1 MRWVSAVRARLRLL
15 FHRSRLDTEMDA
27 ELHFHLDQQV
37 AENEATGLSPRE
49 ARRRALM
56 VFGGVDSVK
65 ESCRDQRGLRFLEE
79 TVRDVRHGVRLFAR
93 SPALH
98 GVAALTLALGI
109 GANTAIFSVVHS
121 VLLAELPF
129 EEPERLVTLWENNPN
144 GIRQNLVSPPN
155 FNDWR
160 ATSTTFESLAAIV
173 ETDFVL
179 TGRET
184 PERIRG
190 ASVSPGF
197 FDTLGLKAMRGRTFM
212 ATDVQPDTD
221 PTVVVSEAYWRRR
234 GEDPGLVGTVV
245 TLQDRPRVIVG
256 VVSQAA
262 ALSYVSRVTDTPVG
276 AIDMWEPVTWSETS
290 YGRSAHFLRVVGRLH
305 PQTSLTEATAEMDT
319 IGTRLAETYPDSN
332 EEWGVTLEPLHSA
345 LVGNSTTVLLLLF
358 GATGVILLI
367 ACANVAHLLLSRGA
381 ARRTEMSV
389 RRALG
394 APRVRLIR
402 QVVTE
407 HVVLAVVGGSL
418 GVLASKVGI
427 DTLVALGPTSLPR
440 LTDATITLPVL
451 GLAGSLS
458 LLTVFAAS
466 LVPALRWSS
475 AEGHDGSGR
484 TGRLSGGGGRTMRM
498 LVTAEVAASVVLLVA
513 AGLLVRSFVELTS
526 VDPGFQSTRVLTAQ
540 LTLPRSR
547 YEERQQHAAFFQEL
561 IARVRTLPAVER
573 VGAIGDPPLTGGEGF
588 WRFGF
593 TIEGQTSRRDGQ
605 RGYVRWISPGYF
617 SAMGIPLLQG
627 RSLTEQDLGTE
638 RPQVVVVSQALVRQ
652 FFPGVNPIGQRVQTG
667 FDDRTWREIV
677 GVVGDVRQTALAQ
690 DAAPHLYYPYL
701 QTPMPTMTLVVRS
714 ATDPATLTT
723 AIRQVVRDI
732 DPDQPIHN
740 VRTTEELVAASVA
753 APRFATVLFGLF
765 GALALLLTTVGIYG
779 VVSYQVT
786 QQTHDIAVRSAL
798 GASRRRILW
807 QLLERGLQPV
817 LGGTVLGIVAAFAA
831 ARLFSALLFGV
842 TATDATTF
850 IMAAVV
856 LAGVG
861 FLAICLGAGRV
872 TRLDPMD
879 ALRTEQ

>member
-197 FDTLGLKAMRGRTFM
+197 FDTLGLTAVRGRTFM
-212 ATDVQPDTD
+212 ATDVQPDAD

-332 EEWGVTLEPLHSA
+332 EEWGVTLEPLQQRPRWKFDDR
-345 LVGNSTTVLLLLF
+345 ST
-358 GATGVILLI
+358 
-367 ACANVAHLLLSRGA
+367 
-381 ARRTEMSV
+381 
-389 RRALG
+389 
-394 APRVRLIR
+394 
-402 QVVTE
+402 
-407 HVVLAVVGGSL
+407 
-418 GVLASKVGI
+418 
-427 DTLVALGPTSLPR
+427 
-440 LTDATITLPVL
+440 
-451 GLAGSLS
+451 
-458 LLTVFAAS
+458 
-466 LVPALRWSS
+466 
-475 AEGHDGSGR
+475 
-484 TGRLSGGGGRTMRM
+484 
-498 LVTAEVAASVVLLVA
+498 
-513 AGLLVRSFVELTS
+513 
-526 VDPGFQSTRVLTAQ
+526 
-540 LTLPRSR
+540 
-547 YEERQQHAAFFQEL
+547 
-561 IARVRTLPAVER
+561 
-573 VGAIGDPPLTGGEGF
+573 
-588 WRFGF
+588 
-593 TIEGQTSRRDGQ
+593 
-605 RGYVRWISPGYF
+605 
-617 SAMGIPLLQG
+617 
-627 RSLTEQDLGTE
+627 
-638 RPQVVVVSQALVRQ
+638 ALVRCNGSHPLDRVCQ
-652 FFPGVNPIGQRVQTG
+652 CRASPALTGSRPPHGDECSSGARGTAGPSHSPG
-667 FDDRTWREIV
+667 
-677 GVVGDVRQTALAQ
+677 
-690 DAAPHLYYPYL
+690 
-701 QTPMPTMTLVVRS
+701 
-714 ATDPATLTT
+714 
-723 AIRQVVRDI
+723 RD
-732 DPDQPIHN
+732 
-740 VRTTEELVAASVA
+740 
-753 APRFATVLFGLF
+753 
-765 GALALLLTTVGIYG
+765 GA
-779 VVSYQVT
+779 
-786 QQTHDIAVRSAL
+786 
-798 GASRRRILW
+798 RR
-807 QLLERGLQPV
+807 
-817 LGGTVLGIVAAFAA
+817 
-831 ARLFSALLFGV
+831 
-842 TATDATTF
+842 
-850 IMAAVV
+850 
-856 LAGVG
+856 
-861 FLAICLGAGRV
+861 AGRGWGQSGGPGLKS
-872 TRLDPMD
+872 RNRHPGRARSDKSSASD
-879 ALRTEQ
+879 